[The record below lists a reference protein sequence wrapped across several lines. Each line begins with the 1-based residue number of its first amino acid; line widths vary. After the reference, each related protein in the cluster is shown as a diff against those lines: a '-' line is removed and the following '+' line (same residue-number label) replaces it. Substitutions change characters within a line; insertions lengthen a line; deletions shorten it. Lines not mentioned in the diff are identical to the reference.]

1 MDLEPFIETGPIM
14 NLWMKQKDQSMIL
27 QSQHKVDSKDY
38 WVFLLPNHNTMED
51 LIVWQKKEKMA
62 PLIKVLFSEEVEIC
76 KAI

>member
-14 NLWMKQKDQSMIL
+14 NLWLKQKDQSMIL
-27 QSQHKVDSKDY
+27 QSQPKVDSKDY
-38 WVFLLPNHNTMED
+38 WVFLLPNHNIMED

-62 PLIKVLFSEEVEIC
+62 PLIKVLFSEEIEIY